1 MLSGAMLQATR
12 GDACTR
18 IPGGVGTFPRT
29 DSRRITIRLVTA
41 AAAAATAAA
50 AAGRG
55 QRHLGIHG
63 ESHVGHIN
71 RDALDLRHQFGG
83 HAEGETVNFLGAV
96 LCVRLIQSQGE
107 TRAASAA
114 GGKKHA
120 DGLAFLVREVGFQL
134 FTSVFR
140 QSDHSYSSL
149 GRIRGTSC
157 PSGNGTGARGHP
169 TLSAGNGR

>member
-18 IPGGVGTFPRT
+18 IPGGVGTFPRK
-29 DSRRITIRLVTA
+29 DSRRITIRLV
-41 AAAAATAAA
+41 TAAA

-169 TLSAGNGR
+169 TLSAGNGS